1 MMAKS
6 VSLRN
11 IVLERNEVMF
21 LLNSRLFCLWFYLMF
36 DRFFALFVHC
46 VNIVDV
52 CEVNCIAT
60 RNSSQFLN
68 HEAARSI
75 VFPNPPWDVSVLEVN
90 SPPKYLVKLPW

>member
-21 LLNSRLFCLWFYLMF
+21 LLNSRLFCFWFYLMF

-46 VNIVDV
+46 VNFIDV

-60 RNSSQFLN
+60 RNSSQFFTMKQL
-68 HEAARSI
+68 EALSFPILHGMLVYWRLTPLPSI
-75 VFPNPPWDVSVLEVN
+75 
-90 SPPKYLVKLPW
+90 

>member
-21 LLNSRLFCLWFYLMF
+21 LLNSRLFCFWFYLMF

-46 VNIVDV
+46 VNFIDV

-60 RNSSQFLN
+60 RNSSQFLD

-90 SPPKYLVKLPW
+90 PPPKYLVKLPG